1 MSLLIPKNV
10 RAAWAARTCRP
21 SARCTPSDDNLGD
34 SLMDGA
40 AAPPAPPPT
49 AARSRIAALRSR
61 VSRKLDRVQLP
72 AWAKG
77 KKRFACGA
85 TQTDTELSP
94 ARGYQEISTRLVPE
108 QLPLVAQH
116 SSYFQ
121 PEEKQTVIAASAETI
136 AKLQCEMVK
145 MQAKLEQS
153 ARAVEVVS
161 KLQRDL
167 TTLQA
172 KLLQAEHD
180 ETAARRRA
188 LRAELQEL
196 SHREH
201 TARCD
206 TEMEADNE
214 WNMLVFA
221 FQDPGTSDTNC
232 GETTEECVNAQSTV
246 ACVALPC
253 STAIAQPTFPEP
265 TSPRSPTFAR
275 ECLFIDRI
283 CHWVAAFVRRDWA
296 RTCSTSAYA
305 VFKVVFQVRDIWL
318 SVAKPIGSFQSVG
331 TNSAQDT
338 HSFGPEPG
346 VLWAARGE
354 VMGLR
359 QKVIAT
365 QTPDIRWAAR
375 FALHMQ
381 LTAHYYEEMRLRHRQ
396 LFQRTT
402 YVVNDLSHVLSTL
415 LEIQESVDARLA
427 AAEESTDSD

>member
-196 SHREH
+196 SHNEH
-201 TARCD
+201 AARG
-206 TEMEADNE
+206 EINMQADNE
-214 WNMLVFA
+214 WEA
-221 FQDPGTSDTNC
+221 FILARTSDVDS
-232 GETTEECVNAQSTV
+232 GAAVDVSINAQSAQ

-253 STAIAQPTFPEP
+253 CTAVAQLTFPEP

-296 RTCSTSAYA
+296 CTCSTSAYA
-305 VFKVVFQVRDIWL
+305 VFKVLWQVRDIWTL
-318 SVAKPIGSFQSVG
+318 ATLQIGRFQSTG
-331 TNSAQDT
+331 NGNHTDALICGPGLGPLLHARQDI
-338 HSFGPEPG
+338 
-346 VLWAARGE
+346 
-354 VMGLR
+354 MDLR
-359 QKVIAT
+359 QKVLITAN
-365 QTPDIRWAAR
+365 PNVRWTSQ

-381 LTAHYYEEMRLRHRQ
+381 IMAHLFEEMRLRHRQ
-396 LFQRTT
+396 MFHEARYIAGDVGGVIGTL
-402 YVVNDLSHVLSTL
+402 DSTL
-415 LEIQESVDARLA
+415 QMVDARLD
-427 AAEESTDSD
+427 AEESTDSD

>member
-136 AKLQCEMVK
+136 AKLQCEMVM
-145 MQAKLEQS
+145 MQAKLQRS
-153 ARAVEVVS
+153 ARAMEVVS
-161 KLQRDL
+161 KLQGDI

-196 SHREH
+196 SHNEH
-201 TARCD
+201 AARGELE
-206 TEMEADNE
+206 TEADNE
-214 WNMLVFA
+214 WKALALA
-221 FQDPGTSDTNC
+221 FQAPRTSDVDSWAATDKRI
-232 GETTEECVNAQSTV
+232 NAQSTQRGV
-246 ACVALPC
+246 APPCCTAVAQL
-253 STAIAQPTFPEP
+253 TFPEP

-296 RTCSTSAYA
+296 CTCSTSAYA
-305 VFKVVFQVRDIWL
+305 VFKVLWQVRDIWTLVAL
-318 SVAKPIGSFQSVG
+318 SIGHFQSMG
-331 TNSAQDT
+331 AGNPSDAMIC
-338 HSFGPEPG
+338 GPELGP
-346 VLWAARGE
+346 LLQARQDI
-354 VMGLR
+354 MDLR
-359 QKVIAT
+359 QKVLITAN
-365 QTPDIRWAAR
+365 PNVRWTSQ

-381 LTAHYYEEMRLRHRQ
+381 IMAHLFEEMRLRHRQ
-396 LFQRTT
+396 MFHEARYIAGDVGGVIGTL
-402 YVVNDLSHVLSTL
+402 DSTL
-415 LEIQESVDARLA
+415 QMVDARLD
-427 AAEESTDSD
+427 AEESTDSD

>member
-196 SHREH
+196 SHNEH
-201 TARCD
+201 AARG
-206 TEMEADNE
+206 EINMQADNE
-214 WNMLVFA
+214 WEA
-221 FQDPGTSDTNC
+221 FILARTSDVDS
-232 GETTEECVNAQSTV
+232 GAAVDVSINAQSAQ

-253 STAIAQPTFPEP
+253 CTAVAQLTFPEP